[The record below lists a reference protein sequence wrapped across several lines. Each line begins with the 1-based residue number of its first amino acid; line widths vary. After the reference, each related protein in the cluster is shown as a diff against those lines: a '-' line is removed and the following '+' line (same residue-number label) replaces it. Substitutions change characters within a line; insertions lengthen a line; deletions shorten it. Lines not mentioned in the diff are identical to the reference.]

1 MAGFTD
7 VYENSLLDLVFR
19 NQSYTP
25 PATVYVGLFTSAP
38 NDAYTSGVPTGTEVS
53 GGSYARTAATFGAA
67 SGGAIS
73 NSGSVT
79 FPTSSAAWN
88 SGSNITHFGVFEA
101 SSGGTMIGWGSIT
114 TPQAVGAANITLS
127 FATGELD
134 ITLD

>member
-7 VYENSLLDLVFR
+7 YMENKLLDHVFR
-19 NQSYTP
+19 NTAYTP
-25 PATVYVGLFTSAP
+25 HAEVYVGLFTAAP
-38 NDAYTSGVPTGTEVS
+38 TDAYTGASPTGTEVS
-53 GGSYARTAATFGAA
+53 GGSYARTQATFGAA

-73 NSGSVT
+73 NSGAVT

-88 SGSNITHFGVFEA
+88 SGSNITHFGIFEDPT
-101 SSGGTMIGWGSIT
+101 GGEMLGWGSIT

-127 FATGELD
+127 YAIGELD

>member
-7 VYENSLLDLVFR
+7 VYENSLLDHVFR

-25 PATVYVGLFTSAP
+25 PATVYVGLFTAAP
-38 NDAYTSGVPTGTEVS
+38 TDAYTSGVPTGTEVS
-53 GGSYARTAATFGAA
+53 GGSYARTSATFGAA
-67 SGGAIS
+67 ASGSIT
-73 NSGSVT
+73 NSGTVT

-127 FATGELD
+127 FAASALTV
-134 ITLD
+134 TLD